1 LLLRVV
7 SLALASIAALV
18 GLVFPFLL
26 APRATGLN
34 QTILLFMMAGISG
47 AFIYGVGFRMRNK
60 WLEYLIHPA
69 VTWPLLAVS
78 AGGLVWLRL

>member
-1 LLLRVV
+1 MRGV
-7 SLALASIAALV
+7 SLALAGIAAV
-18 GLVFPFLL
+18 IGLVFPFLL

-34 QTILLFMMAGISG
+34 QTILLFMMAGVSG
-47 AFIYGVGFRMRNK
+47 AFIHGVGFRIRNK

-78 AGGLVWLRL
+78 AGGLVWLRV